1 MLEIFGS
8 DAENS
13 ASLRDLLEQIAKEFL
28 YNKVGRMI
36 VTNDGCYE
44 AAASVNNLDKLEVYL
59 QVIQDQRAKHL
70 QRRPDLAPD
79 AVFTKWDME
88 EIHKSWM
95 EDYRSWMNPKSIEDY
110 EVLLRSKDKG
120 KVAFKTT
127 A

>member
-70 QRRPDLAPD
+70 VRRPDLPPD
-79 AVFTKWDME
+79 AVFDSWDME
-88 EIHKSWM
+88 EI
-95 EDYRSWMNPKSIEDY
+95 Y
-110 EVLLRSKDKG
+110 
-120 KVAFKTT
+120 KT
-127 A
+127 